1 MGTTRFLLD
10 SAQANFYPA
19 SVNGQNVPT
28 ITDIHPGDILRLSVW
43 IKGSNLVPDSADKY
57 PDTWSV
63 GLTPGFFQGNGNNS
77 GYSPID
83 QNDYQFKFPD
93 VTSFDWTKYYL
104 DITVPDDP
112 SYNALE
118 VRLHIYA
125 RFTGTIYFDDLQ
137 IQKIGA
143 TGISNSKDILP
154 ADFTVFQNYPNPF
167 NPTTTISYSLPKSA
181 PVKVIVYDMLG
192 REVKTLVNTEQQR
205 GIHNVVWNADNNF
218 GAKVSSGMYIY
229 RVVAGDKVQVKKI

>member
-1 MGTTRFLLD
+1 M
-10 SAQANFYPA
+10 
-19 SVNGQNVPT
+19 
-28 ITDIHPGDILRLSVW
+28 
-43 IKGSNLVPDSADKY
+43 
-57 PDTWSV
+57 
-63 GLTPGFFQGNGNNS
+63 
-77 GYSPID
+77 
-83 QNDYQFKFPD
+83 
-93 VTSFDWTKYYL
+93 
-104 DITVPDDP
+104 
-112 SYNALE
+112 E

-192 REVKTLVNTEQQR
+192 REVKTQR

-229 RVVAGDKVQVKKI
+229 RVVAGDKVQVKKMVLLK